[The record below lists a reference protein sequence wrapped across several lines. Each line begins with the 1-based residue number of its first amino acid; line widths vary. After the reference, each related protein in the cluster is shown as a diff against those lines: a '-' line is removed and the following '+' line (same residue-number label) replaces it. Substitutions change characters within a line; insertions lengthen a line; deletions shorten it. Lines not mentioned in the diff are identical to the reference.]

1 MSGPAARPAPSTR
14 TLALAAMRCR
24 PDAPRLA
31 ADELAGHVATLSG
44 WEAGADGLART
55 FTFPDFASTIGFVNA
70 IAWIAEQEDHHPEL
84 GVSYGRCRVAWST
97 HSAGGI
103 TLNDAICAAKVERLL
118 A

>member
-1 MSGPAARPAPSTR
+1 MTDTARPAVSTR
-14 TLALAAMRCR
+14 TMALAAMRCR

-31 ADELAGHVATLSG
+31 ADELAGHLATLSG
-44 WEAGADGLART
+44 WDAAADGLSRT
-55 FTFPDFASTIGFVNA
+55 FTFDGFASTIGFVNA

-84 GVSYGRCRVAWST
+84 NVSYGRCRVTWST

-103 TLNDAICAAKVERLL
+103 TGNDVICAAKVERLL

>member
-1 MSGPAARPAPSTR
+1 MTDARPEPSTR

-24 PDAPRLA
+24 PNAARLT
-31 ADELAGHVATLSG
+31 ADELAGHLAALPG
-44 WEAGADGLART
+44 WEAGADGLCRT
-55 FTFPDFASTIGFVNA
+55 FTFDDFASTIGFVNA

-84 GVSYGRCRVAWST
+84 AVSYGRCRVTWST